1 MVLLRGAALKRREFI
16 GIMAGAATWPLNV
29 RAQESPRVRH
39 IGVLLYSKDDRTT
52 IITPFL
58 SSLQALGHIDGKN
71 VTIEYRHGD
80 GNFETLSKAA
90 EELVRSKPDV
100 IYSFGGESAPIIK
113 KATERNPIP
122 VVVVVSNDPVASGIV
137 ASLGRPGGNITG
149 LTQVHDA
156 LAGKSVELLKDAVPS
171 ISRVA
176 ILWNPDH
183 VDPEFRE
190 TQLASQSLGVQLISI
205 QVRQPGD
212 FEPAFR
218 STERERAQALI
229 VLTSR
234 LVFSNRQ
241 LIGGFIERSGL
252 ILVGVPSWLMELG
265 ALLAYGPDLAE
276 MNRRA
281 AIYVD
286 KILKGARP
294 ADLPMEQPSAFNLHL
309 NLSAAKRLGIRVP
322 ASVLARADSII
333 D

>member
-1 MVLLRGAALKRREFI
+1 MIK
-16 GIMAGAATWPLNV
+16 P
-29 RAQESPRVRH
+29 P
-39 IGVLLYSKDDRTT
+39 
-52 IITPFL
+52 
-58 SSLQALGHIDGKN
+58 SSLPSLAGCKRSYIDGKN
-71 VTIEYRHGD
+71 VTIEYRHGE

-90 EELVRSKPDV
+90 QELVRLNPDV

-190 TQLASQSLGVQLISI
+190 TKLASQSLGVELISL

-212 FEPAFR
+212 FEPAFQ

-229 VLTSR
+229 VLASR
-234 LVFSNRQ
+234 LMFSNRQ
-241 LIGGFIERSGL
+241 LIGGFPLFDKPCRQTCK
-252 ILVGVPSWLMELG
+252 
-265 ALLAYGPDLAE
+265 
-276 MNRRA
+276 
-281 AIYVD
+281 YVY
-286 KILKGARP
+286 
-294 ADLPMEQPSAFNLHL
+294 S
-309 NLSAAKRLGIRVP
+309 LS
-322 ASVLARADSII
+322 
-333 D
+333 

>member
-1 MVLLRGAALKRREFI
+1 MVLLKGQTLKRRELI
-16 GIMAGAATWPLNV
+16 GVVAGAAMWSLNV
-29 RAQESPRVRH
+29 RAQQSPRVRQ
-39 IGVLLYSKDDRTT
+39 IGVLLYSNHDKTT

-58 SSLQALGHIDGKN
+58 SRLQELGYIDGKN
-71 VTIEYRHGD
+71 ISIEYRHGD

-90 EELVRSKPDV
+90 EELVRLNPDV

-113 KATERNPIP
+113 KATEGKPIP

-137 ASLGRPGGNITG
+137 ASLGRPGRNITG

-156 LAGKSVELLKDAVPS
+156 LAGKCVELLKDAVPS

-190 TQLASQSLGVQLISI
+190 TQLASKRLEVELISL

-212 FEPAFR
+212 FDPAFQ
-218 STERERAQALI
+218 SAERERAQALI

-234 LVFSNRQ
+234 LMFSNRE
-241 LIGGFIERSGL
+241 LIGGFIASSGL
-252 ILVGVPSWLMELG
+252 VLVGAPSWLMELG
-265 ALLAYGPDLAE
+265 ALLTYGPDVAE

-286 KILKGARP
+286 KILKGAKP
-294 ADLPMEQPSAFNLHL
+294 ADLPMEQPSAFDLNL
-309 NLSAAKRLGIRVP
+309 NLSTAKRLGIEVP
-322 ASVLARADSII
+322 ESVLARADRII

>member
-1 MVLLRGAALKRREFI
+1 M
-16 GIMAGAATWPLNV
+16 
-29 RAQESPRVRH
+29 
-39 IGVLLYSKDDRTT
+39 
-52 IITPFL
+52 
-58 SSLQALGHIDGKN
+58 
-71 VTIEYRHGD
+71 
-80 GNFETLSKAA
+80 
-90 EELVRSKPDV
+90 
-100 IYSFGGESAPIIK
+100 
-113 KATERNPIP
+113 
-122 VVVVVSNDPVASGIV
+122 
-137 ASLGRPGGNITG
+137 
-149 LTQVHDA
+149 
-156 LAGKSVELLKDAVPS
+156 PS

-265 ALLAYGPDLAE
+265 ALLTYGPDLAE

-286 KILKGARP
+286 KIFKGARP

-322 ASVLARADSII
+322 ASVLARAASII

>member
-1 MVLLRGAALKRREFI
+1 L
-16 GIMAGAATWPLNV
+16 
-29 RAQESPRVRH
+29 H
-39 IGVLLYSKDDRTT
+39 
-52 IITPFL
+52 
-58 SSLQALGHIDGKN
+58 
-71 VTIEYRHGD
+71 
-80 GNFETLSKAA
+80 
-90 EELVRSKPDV
+90 
-100 IYSFGGESAPIIK
+100 GGESAPIIK

-122 VVVVVSNDPVASGIV
+122 VVVVVSNDPVASGVV

-190 TQLASQSLGVQLISI
+190 TKLASQSLGVELISL

-212 FEPAFR
+212 FEPAFQ

-229 VLTSR
+229 VLASR
-234 LVFSNRQ
+234 LMFSNRQ
-241 LIGGFIERSGL
+241 LIGGFIARSGL
-252 ILVGVPSWLMELG
+252 VLVGVPSWLMEIG
-265 ALLAYGPDLAE
+265 ALLTYGPDLPE

-294 ADLPMEQPSAFNLHL
+294 ADLPMEQPAAFNLNL

-322 ASVLARADSII
+322 ESVLARADKII

>member
-1 MVLLRGAALKRREFI
+1 MDGSPERKTLKRREFI

-29 RAQESPRVRH
+29 RAQQSPRVRH
-39 IGVLLYSKDDRTT
+39 IGVFLYSKDDRT

-90 EELVRSKPDV
+90 EELVRLNPDV

-149 LTQVHDA
+149 LTQIHDA

-190 TQLASQSLGVQLISI
+190 TQLESQSLGVELKSLP
-205 QVRQPGD
+205 VRQPGD
-212 FEPAFR
+212 FEPAFQ
-218 STERERAQALI
+218 SIERERAQALI

-234 LVFSNRQ
+234 LMFSNRQ
-241 LIGGFIERSGL
+241 LIGGFIARSGL
-252 ILVGVPSWLMELG
+252 VLVGTPSWLMELG
-265 ALLAYGPDLAE
+265 ALLTYGPDVAE

-322 ASVLARADSII
+322 ASVLARADRII